1 MTEGPYKLPKGWRWV
16 KLGEMCEHRTGVW
29 GPEASSPA
37 RGFPIVRSTE
47 IDGMFIRPETASV
60 REVQKNRLNSYT
72 LESGDIL
79 VNKSSGSS
87 RLVGWPALFKD
98 PKDGRMYLFSNFML
112 RLRPKRNIL
121 ISHFLLYYLHSPI
134 ARSIY
139 LGAQDTTSG
148 LRNLRVR
155 DFMNQPIPLPPLEEQ
170 RRIVARIE
178 ELMERIREA
187 RHLRQKARED
197 TERLWQASLADVFPR
212 PGTALPP
219 GWRWVKLGEVI
230 THMANGT
237 TAKQNKE
244 SRGIPVTR
252 METIANERIDSQ
264 RVGFIENPTQLM
276 VNKYRLLP
284 GDILFSHINS
294 DPHLGKTAIY
304 DGVPPIL
311 LHGMNLLRITVNKHI
326 LESEFLNYVFK
337 AYRNLEIFV
346 SIAQRAIGQSS
357 INQRKMRDLPIPL
370 PSLEEQR
377 RIVAQLEEVE
387 EKVKSLKEGQAQVE
401 AELQRL
407 EQSILNAA
415 FRGEL

>member
-16 KLGEMCEHRTGVW
+16 KLGEMCEIVMGQSPPSETYNQEGEGLPFFQGKSDFEELYPSPRVW
-29 GPEASSPA
+29 CTAPLKIA
-37 RGFPIVRSTE
+37 TE
-47 IDGMFIRPETASV
+47 
-60 REVQKNRLNSYT
+60 
-72 LESGDIL
+72 GDIL
-79 VNKSSGSS
+79 ISV
-87 RLVGWPALFKD
+87 RAPVGPTNLANIRCCIGRGLAALRVGNELESYWLLF
-98 PKDGRMYLFSNFML
+98 YL
-112 RLRPKRNIL
+112 
-121 ISHFLLYYLHSPI
+121 
-134 ARSIY
+134 RSIEE
-139 LGAQDTTSG
+139 LLATSG
-148 LRNLRVR
+148 TGSTFNAITKKELVAL
-155 DFMNQPIPLPPLEEQ
+155 PIPLPPLEEQ

-187 RHLRQKARED
+187 SHLRQEARED
-197 TERLWQASLADVFPR
+197 TERLWQATLADVFPR

>member
-1 MTEGPYKLPKGWRWV
+1 
-16 KLGEMCEHRTGVW
+16 
-29 GPEASSPA
+29 
-37 RGFPIVRSTE
+37 
-47 IDGMFIRPETASV
+47 
-60 REVQKNRLNSYT
+60 
-72 LESGDIL
+72 
-79 VNKSSGSS
+79 
-87 RLVGWPALFKD
+87 
-98 PKDGRMYLFSNFML
+98 
-112 RLRPKRNIL
+112 
-121 ISHFLLYYLHSPI
+121 
-134 ARSIY
+134 
-139 LGAQDTTSG
+139 
-148 LRNLRVR
+148 
-155 DFMNQPIPLPPLEEQ
+155 
-170 RRIVARIE
+170 
-178 ELMERIREA
+178 
-187 RHLRQKARED
+187 
-197 TERLWQASLADVFPR
+197 
-212 PGTALPP
+212 
-219 GWRWVKLGEVI
+219 
-230 THMANGT
+230 MANGT

>member
-1 MTEGPYKLPKGWRWV
+1 MTEGPYKLPEGWRWV
-16 KLGEMCEHRTGVW
+16 KLGEVAKIYSG
-29 GPEASSPA
+29 SPA
-37 RGFPIVRSTE
+37 PQNSEYFRDGHQPFVRVSDLSSANDNQISRTK
-47 IDGMFIRPETASV
+47 DY
-60 REVQKNRLNSYT
+60 LNDKT
-72 LESGDIL
+72 
-79 VNKSSGSS
+79 KS
-87 RLVGWPALFKD
+87 
-98 PKDGRMYLFSNFML
+98 L
-112 RLRPKRNIL
+112 RLKEAPKGTIVFPKSGAAIL
-121 ISHFLLYYLHSPI
+121 TNARAILEVDAFIVSHLAAIEVDGSLVDRLWVFRWLQTVDMGQQIENPSYPS
-134 ARSIY
+134 
-139 LGAQDTTSG
+139 
-148 LRNLRVR
+148 LRLSKIKQLVL
-155 DFMNQPIPLPPLEEQ
+155 PLPPLEEQ

-197 TERLWQASLADVFPR
+197 TERIWQATLFDVFPR

>member
-1 MTEGPYKLPKGWRWV
+1 MTEGPYKLPEGWRWV
-16 KLGEMCEHRTGVW
+16 KLGEVCEIVMGQSPPSETYNQEGEGLPFFQGKSDFEELYPSPRVW
-29 GPEASSPA
+29 CTAPLKIA
-37 RGFPIVRSTE
+37 TE
-47 IDGMFIRPETASV
+47 
-60 REVQKNRLNSYT
+60 
-72 LESGDIL
+72 GDIL
-79 VNKSSGSS
+79 ISV
-87 RLVGWPALFKD
+87 RAPVGPTNLANIRCCIGRGLAALRVGNELESYWLLF
-98 PKDGRMYLFSNFML
+98 YL
-112 RLRPKRNIL
+112 
-121 ISHFLLYYLHSPI
+121 
-134 ARSIY
+134 RSIEE
-139 LGAQDTTSG
+139 LLATSG
-148 LRNLRVR
+148 TGSTFNAITKKELVAL
-155 DFMNQPIPLPPLEEQ
+155 PIPLPPLEEQ

-187 RHLRQKARED
+187 SHLRQEARED
-197 TERLWQASLADVFPR
+197 TERLWQATLFDVFPR

>member
-1 MTEGPYKLPKGWRWV
+1 MGQSPPSETYNQEGEGLPFFQGKSDFEELYPSPRVWCTAPLKIATE
-16 KLGEMCEHRTGVW
+16 
-29 GPEASSPA
+29 
-37 RGFPIVRSTE
+37 
-47 IDGMFIRPETASV
+47 
-60 REVQKNRLNSYT
+60 
-72 LESGDIL
+72 GDIL
-79 VNKSSGSS
+79 ISV
-87 RLVGWPALFKD
+87 RAPVGPTNLANIRCCIGRGLAALRVGNELESYWLLF
-98 PKDGRMYLFSNFML
+98 YL
-112 RLRPKRNIL
+112 
-121 ISHFLLYYLHSPI
+121 
-134 ARSIY
+134 RSIEE
-139 LGAQDTTSG
+139 LLATSG
-148 LRNLRVR
+148 TGSTFNAITKKELVAL
-155 DFMNQPIPLPPLEEQ
+155 PIPLPPLEEQ

-187 RHLRQKARED
+187 SHLRQEARED
-197 TERLWQASLADVFPR
+197 TERLWQATLADVFPR